1 MSLIELCEID
11 FYIDGELGPD
21 EASVVEERL
30 ESDSQVLALFDA
42 AWRQNETLSWAL
54 EALDMPSSVIRHTAE
69 LQIKLAQALSRRIT
83 QAHDL
88 QPERAML
95 KPT

>member
-1 MSLIELCEID
+1 MSLIQHCEID

-21 EASVVEERL
+21 EASEVEERL
-30 ESDSQVLALFDA
+30 ESDSQILALFDA
-42 AWRQNETLSWAL
+42 VWRQNETLARAL
-54 EALDMPSSVIRHTAE
+54 EALDMSYAVKRHTVE
-69 LQIKLAQALSRRIT
+69 LQTRLVQALSRSIT

-88 QPERAML
+88 QPEQAVC

>member
-1 MSLIELCEID
+1 MPLIQLCEID

-21 EASVVEERL
+21 EASEVEERL
-30 ESDSQVLALFDA
+30 ESDTQVLALFDA
-42 AWRQNETLSWAL
+42 AWRQNETLARAL
-54 EALDMPSSVIRHTAE
+54 EALDMPAPVIRQTAE
-69 LQIKLAQALSRRIT
+69 LQTKLAQALSRRIT

-88 QPERAML
+88 QPEYAVL